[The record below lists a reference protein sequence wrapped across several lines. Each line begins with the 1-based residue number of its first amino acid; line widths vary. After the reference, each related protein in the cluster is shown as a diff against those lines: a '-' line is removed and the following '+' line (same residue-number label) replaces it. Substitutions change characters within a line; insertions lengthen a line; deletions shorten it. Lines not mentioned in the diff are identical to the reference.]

1 MKKVVVYLL
10 SIVLA
15 AGLVAC
21 DSHGK
26 EIDQMKKSLLN
37 SSFNGGKEGAWVTE
51 YPFDEIADGVSI
63 DVKEYLTLKKDD
75 TFKELR
81 EYYIKGRL
89 MATCE
94 LSGDWDIEYDGDYEA
109 FFFDQGY
116 NDDVKISNV
125 NFSDQLFKT
134 FDIDLRVVLN
144 KNTNS
149 SLEAY
154 DDDTVFG
161 TQIIDC
167 SPTLFLVK
175 ILEEDMTLRYEP
187 AVKNL

>member
-37 SSFNGGKEGAWVTE
+37 SSSNRGKEGTWVTE
-51 YPFDEIADGVSI
+51 YPFGEIADGVSI

-75 TFKELR
+75 TFKELS
-81 EYYIKGRL
+81 EFYFEGRL

-94 LSGDWDIEYDGDYEA
+94 LSGEWDIKYDGDYEA
-109 FFFDQGY
+109 FFFDAVY

-134 FDIDLRVVLN
+134 FDIELRVASN
-144 KNTNS
+144 
-149 SLEAY
+149 E
-154 DDDTVFG
+154 DFDTP
-161 TQIIDC
+161 IIDS
-167 SPTLFLVK
+167 SPTLFLLK
-175 ILEEDMTLRYEP
+175 YIEDDMTLRYEP

>member
-1 MKKVVVYLL
+1 
-10 SIVLA
+10 
-15 AGLVAC
+15 
-21 DSHGK
+21 
-26 EIDQMKKSLLN
+26 
-37 SSFNGGKEGAWVTE
+37 
-51 YPFDEIADGVSI
+51 
-63 DVKEYLTLKKDD
+63 
-75 TFKELR
+75 
-81 EYYIKGRL
+81 

-125 NFSDQLFKT
+125 NFSDQWFKT
-134 FDIDLRVVLN
+134 FDIDLRVALN
-144 KNTNS
+144 GDTNS